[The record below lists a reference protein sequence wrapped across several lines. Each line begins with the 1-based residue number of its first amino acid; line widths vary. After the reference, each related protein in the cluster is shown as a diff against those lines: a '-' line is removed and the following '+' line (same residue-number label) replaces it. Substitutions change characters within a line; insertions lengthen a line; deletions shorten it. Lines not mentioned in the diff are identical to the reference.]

1 MTKARDLGKLVSQG
15 QPLADGTV
23 QASEVSGLA
32 VVATSGSYNDLLNKP
47 TNLGG
52 GTTDYNQL
60 TNKPTF
66 ATVATSGSY
75 NDLINKPTLFSGS
88 YTDLTNKPTLF
99 SGSYN
104 DLTDKPTSTPGTFS
118 GSYTDLTN
126 KPTLFSG
133 SYTDLTNKPTFA
145 TVATSGSYTDLI
157 NTPTLFSGSYT
168 DLTNTPTLFS
178 GSYTDLTNKPTLFSG
193 SYTDLTNKPTLFSG
207 SYTDLT
213 DKPTLATVATTG
225 SYNDLLNKP
234 ATVTLKGTSITY
246 AGDDLAADPAGGQTI
261 LVVGTG
267 FEATPTVYVGG
278 TIASSVS
285 FVSSTQITFTAP
297 PKPAGTYDVYIVNP
311 GGATAI
317 MVMAISYSG
326 VPAWTTAAGSLGTV
340 EGTVNVQLQAT
351 SNSAITYTLASGST
365 LPSGVTLSSTGL
377 LSGTIA
383 SDQTFSFTV
392 VATDAENQDTS
403 RSFQVTV
410 STVEPFFKNVTLL
423 LAANGPSP
431 IIKNYTVINS
441 GASDYLIDG
450 VSDPTITLIRG
461 STYTFTVNASGHPF
475 WIKTSQVTGTGS
487 AYSTGVTN
495 NGTQS
500 GTVTFVVPNDAPDT
514 LYYICQFHGSMSGT
528 INIINAATNN
538 NTFIDNSINNFA
550 ITRNGNVSQG
560 TFTPYGSNWS
570 NYFENG
576 SSRLITANTAN
587 WQFGTGD
594 FTVEAFVFLDS
605 ISGYGIFVKCSD
617 DGSWNNGWT
626 LNHNNGQLELWINNS
641 VGSPIVGGSIT
652 VGAWH
657 HVAATRSGTTV
668 RLFVNGTVTA
678 TATNS
683 TNITSTNTLTIA
695 GENGTVNYPAKGYI
709 SNVRVN
715 KGTALYTSNFVP
727 ATTPLTAVSGTVL
740 LTCQGNRFVDRSSS
754 AVSLTITGT
763 PRVERL
769 SPFNPT
775 TSYAAGTIGGS
786 GCFDAINDTL
796 TTATSANL
804 NLGTGAFQIDF
815 WMYTTASPGQYMG
828 PFGTNNA
835 GGTGGI
841 FFANRGGNLD
851 FTNNYDTAGAISAPF
866 PSLNEWHHIVVVRN
880 SSNVRAYYVDGVRVG
895 SLSNPVDFNQTQFI
909 LGAYNASFGGWAG
922 YISDFRVIVGTN
934 IVDPNLTTIAV
945 PTAPSTAVTGTQL
958 LLNFTN
964 AGIIDN
970 AMMNDL
976 ETVGNAQISTAQ
988 SKFGGGSL
996 YFDGTGDWLKASTGR
1011 IADFGTGDFTIEAW
1025 VYLLSH
1031 DGDQS
1036 AVFAGGLDFTS
1047 FTQPNV
1053 NIDTTGTV
1061 NLNGNQPTSNALSL
1075 NTWTHIAV
1083 SRSSGTCRIFIN
1095 GVQGSSASNTLNY
1108 NGIGCYVGVRVGGSV
1123 YGDINGYIDDLR
1135 ITKGYARYTANFTPP
1150 TSAHKLR

>member
-157 NTPTLFSGSYT
+157 NT
-168 DLTNTPTLFS
+168 
-178 GSYTDLTNKPTLFSG
+178 PTLFSG

-431 IIKNYTVINS
+431 ITKNYTVINS

-570 NYFENG
+570 NYFETG

-626 LNHNNGQLELWINNS
+626 LNHNSGVLELWINNS
-641 VGSPIVGGSIT
+641 AGSPIVGGSIT

-668 RLFVNGTVTA
+668 RLFVNGTIVA
-678 TATNS
+678 TATNNS
-683 TNITSTNTLTIA
+683 NIAPVNNLSIG

-727 ATTPLTAVSGTVL
+727 ATTPLTGVSGTVL
-740 LTCQGNRFVDRSSS
+740 LTCQDNRFVDKSSS

-775 TSYAAGTIGGS
+775 ASYAADMMGGSAYFDGTGDYLVKTGTDSLSGNFTIEYWMYPTSIGSYPTTFSNYPASPVGTLLLAQFNNNSANFYFDIANGTSEVVVGQQAAAINSWQHHAIVRSGSTITTYVNGVAIASVTNSINFPFSTIGIG
-786 GCFDAINDTL
+786 GYTNGNYLFYGYIAGFRVVNG
-796 TTATSANL
+796 TAV
-804 NLGTGAFQIDF
+804 
-815 WMYTTASPGQYMG
+815 Y
-828 PFGTNNA
+828 TNN
-835 GGTGGI
+835 
-841 FFANRGGNLD
+841 
-851 FTNNYDTAGAISAPF
+851 FTP
-866 PSLNEWHHIVVVRN
+866 PST
-880 SSNVRAYYVDGVRVG
+880 
-895 SLSNPVDFNQTQFI
+895 P
-909 LGAYNASFGGWAG
+909 
-922 YISDFRVIVGTN
+922 
-934 IVDPNLTTIAV
+934 
-945 PTAPSTAVTGTQL
+945 PTAVANTSL

>member
-32 VVATSGSYNDLLNKP
+32 VVATSGSYNDLL
-47 TNLGG
+47 
-52 GTTDYNQL
+52 
-60 TNKPTF
+60 
-66 ATVATSGSY
+66 
-75 NDLINKPTLFSGS
+75 
-88 YTDLTNKPTLF
+88 
-99 SGSYN
+99 
-104 DLTDKPTSTPGTFS
+104 DKPTSTPGSFS
-118 GSYTDLTN
+118 GNYA
-126 KPTLFSG
+126 
-133 SYTDLTNKPTFA
+133 DLTNKPTFA
-145 TVATSGSYTDLI
+145 TVATSGSYADLTNKPTLFSGSYSDLTNKPTLFDGSYNTLTDKPTLFSGSYADLT
-157 NTPTLFSGSYT
+157 NKPTLFSGSYT

-178 GSYTDLTNKPTLFSG
+178 GSYTDLTNKPNFATVATSG
-193 SYTDLTNKPTLFSG
+193 SYTDLTNKPTIIS
-207 SYTDLT
+207 
-213 DKPTLATVATTG
+213 
-225 SYNDLLNKP
+225 
-234 ATVTLKGTSITY
+234 LKGTSITY
-246 AGDDLAADPAGGQTI
+246 PEDDLAANPAGGQTI

-285 FVSSTQITFTAP
+285 FVSSTQITFVAP
-297 PKPAGTYDVYIVNP
+297 PKSAGTYDVYIVNP

-326 VPAWTTAAGSLGTV
+326 VPNWTTAAGSLGTV

-351 SNSAITYTLASGST
+351 SNSAITYTLASGSI
-365 LPSGVTLSSTGL
+365 LPSGITLSSSGL
-377 LSGTIA
+377 LSGTTNVE
-383 SDQTFSFTV
+383 QTFSFTV
-392 VATDAENQDTS
+392 VATDLENQDTS

-410 STVEPFFKNVTLL
+410 SIADPYFPYNTLL
-423 LAANGPSP
+423 LAG
-431 IIKNYTVINS
+431 
-441 GASDYLIDG
+441 
-450 VSDPTITLIRG
+450 
-461 STYTFTVNASGHPF
+461 
-475 WIKTSQVTGTGS
+475 
-487 AYSTGVTN
+487 
-495 NGTQS
+495 NGT
-500 GTVTFVVPNDAPDT
+500 
-514 LYYICQFHGSMSGT
+514 
-528 INIINAATNN
+528 NAAQN
-538 NTFIDNSINNFA
+538 NTFVDSSPNNFS
-550 ITRNGNVSQG
+550 ITRSGNVSQG
-560 TFTPYGSNWS
+560 TFSPYGSNWS
-570 NYFENG
+570 NYFETG
-576 SSRLITANTAN
+576 ASRLTAANTAN

-594 FTVEAFVFLDS
+594 FTVEAFVFLNS
-605 ISGYGIFVKCSD
+605 ISEYRIIVKCAE
-617 DGSWNNGWT
+617 DGTWNIGWT
-626 LNHNNGQLELWINNS
+626 LNIYAGQLQLWINNTT
-641 VGSPIVGGSIT
+641 GAIGGGT
-652 VGAWH
+652 LTAGTWN

-668 RLFVNGTVTA
+668 RLFVNGTIVA

-683 TNITSTNTLTIA
+683 TNIAPANNLSIG
-695 GENGTVNYPAKGYI
+695 GENATANYPVGGYI
-709 SNVRVN
+709 SNLRVN

-895 SLSNPVDFNQTQFI
+895 SLSNAVDFNQTQFI

-934 IVDPNLTTIAV
+934 IVDPNMTTIAV